1 TPSPTAFK
9 RIAAIADRTSVTKD
23 SPDLPEALDKREF
36 SVSRRG
42 YDKKEVKAFLAEI
55 EANFRDLEKWA
66 EQTKKRLAIAKEK
79 DSKDEVDEAMIA
91 VFDAKERMFERA
103 RLQAEK
109 IEADARERAAA
120 IESGAS
126 VPADVDEATAALL
139 GDAER
144 RAAEIIADANRR
156 AAEITTDADRR
167 AAEVTG
173 VIAGMI
179 EAAQATTTPVTEES
193 ILETARAEADR
204 LIQDGLGAATLVHQ
218 ATRNAE
224 ESKAFNPGLSETE
237 AEVMHAAGA
246 EASKIAEQQK
256 TAAEETRKVADQ
268 DAAEFEGR
276 RSELD
281 QMSADQKI
289 ASDKLAQRIVD
300 MDAAEQEEAD
310 RARDEKLDDDDEDKP
325 QVDDDDEEGTAGRTR
340 YERKSAKLPSMGA
353 DASKVVGSLEGF
365 RKSLRGG

>member
-1 TPSPTAFK
+1 M
-9 RIAAIADRTSVTKD
+9 TKD

-36 SVSRRG
+36 SVSRKG

-66 EQTKKRLAIAKEK
+66 EQTKTRMAIAKEK

-109 IEADARERAAA
+109 IEADANERAAA

-167 AAEVTG
+167 AAEVTA

-224 ESKAFNPGLSETE
+224 DSKAFNPGLSETE

-281 QMSADQKI
+281 RISTDQKT
-289 ASDKLAQRIVD
+289 APDKLAQRIVD
-300 MDAAEQEEAD
+300 MEAAEQEEAD
-310 RARDEKLDDDDEDKP
+310 RARDVDRHNDDDSTR
-325 QVDDDDEEGTAGRTR
+325 GGTR
-340 YERKSAKLPSMGA
+340 YERKSAKLPSMGE

-365 RKSLRGG
+365 RKSLRGA